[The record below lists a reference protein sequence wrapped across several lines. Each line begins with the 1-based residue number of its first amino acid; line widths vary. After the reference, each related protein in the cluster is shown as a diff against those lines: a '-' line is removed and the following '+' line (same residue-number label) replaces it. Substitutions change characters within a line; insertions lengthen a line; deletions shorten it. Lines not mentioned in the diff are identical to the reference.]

1 VVRRFAELASLSV
14 HGADIDLLGF
24 EHWCELLRCRPCIS
38 AFDLHVKF
46 GHLPHMIENL
56 LTAIASEL
64 PALKCLT
71 LTSTNGVSSDVLT
84 RRRIEQLLQACTAL
98 QYLSLQGDTL
108 SLDVFS
114 AGAELQTLHLS
125 GARIVPST
133 VLQLLQ
139 VRLLY

>member
-14 HGADIDLLGF
+14 HGADIDVLGF
-24 EHWCELLRCRPCIS
+24 ENWCELLRCRPCIS
-38 AFDLHVKF
+38 ALELHVTID
-46 GHLPHMIENL
+46 HLPYMIENL

-64 PALKCLT
+64 PALKRLT
-71 LTSTNGVSSDVLT
+71 LISSNGISSDVLT
-84 RRRIEQLLQACTAL
+84 RRRSEQLLQTCTAL

-108 SLDVFS
+108 SLDVFR

-125 GARIVPST
+125 GARITPST

-139 VRLLY
+139 VCLLH